1 MESRRV
7 FFLWLVIAIISGGN
21 PRPLGEHPSGSD
33 ETQSQAMSVMSEAP
47 FSYVF
52 VLKKWV
58 GVPWQ
63 EPSSISSY
71 HTVEY
76 VEVDAMQS

>member
-1 MESRRV
+1 MESRR
-7 FFLWLVIAIISGGN
+7 FFLWLN
-21 PRPLGEHPSGSD
+21 CHHLWRQCPPLLGEHPPGSG
-33 ETQSQAMSVMSEAP
+33 ETQSEAMSVMSEAP

-52 VLKKWV
+52 ALKKWV